1 MSYRLEFVVTASVV
15 KRGLYRFVTGVSR
28 RRLLVVAACLLVFSV
43 LTFSP
48 QVRPLLKGAMLAM
61 TGLSAFVFVA
71 RIAGTMR
78 RSRKSLQKLGG
89 EVRASLTIDESG
101 LHLENPLGVSDLP
114 WSFIHS
120 IWAFDDVWLIFIS
133 EADFMTVPSESL
145 GDLGKKELIRLARE
159 NRKNLHMHSSSQ
171 QGVRN

>member
-1 MSYRLEFVVTASVV
+1 MSYRLEFVITASVV
-15 KRGLYRFVTGVSR
+15 TRGLYRFVTGVSR
-28 RRLLVVAACLLVFSV
+28 RRLLVVAACLLVFFV

-71 RIAGTMR
+71 RITGTLR
-78 RSRKSLQKLGG
+78 RSRRTLAELGG
-89 EVRASLTIDESG
+89 EVRASLAMDEGG
-101 LHLENPLGVSDLP
+101 LHFENPLGTSNLP
-114 WSFIHS
+114 WSLVHS

-145 GDLGKKELIRLARE
+145 GEKGKSELIRLARE
-159 NRKNLHMHSSSQ
+159 NRKKLFMRDSSL
-171 QGVRN
+171 V